1 MKYSSLKATFLL
13 ALAGVMLASTAANAA
28 TTAYTQGNLIL
39 GFRSGTALTSVIV
52 NLGAS
57 SVYRDGTAIN
67 SITSAADFDTEMATV
82 FGANWYT
89 DGSVKWGIV
98 SGLNGVAALGIDNA
112 KTLYGSKEQAVYGTS
127 GTPYSA
133 QSSANQ
139 GTIATSIAAMGSA
152 YAGQTFTGT
161 GFVQANSVTNSWNS
175 KIAANEF
182 GNNAWDL
189 EGTVGSGSQLD
200 LFRME
205 PTGGDATSYEGSFKI
220 DSDGAVTFGNT
231 PFGGAAVPEP
241 SRALLLGL
249 GLGGLFL
256 RRRR

>member
-1 MKYSSLKATFLL
+1 M
-13 ALAGVMLASTAANAA
+13 AA
-28 TTAYTQGNLIL
+28 
-39 GFRSGTALTSVIV
+39 
-52 NLGAS
+52 
-57 SVYRDGTAIN
+57 
-67 SITSAADFDTEMATV
+67 V
-82 FGANWYT
+82 FGANWFT
-89 DGSVKWGIV
+89 DGSVKWGVV
-98 SGLNGVAALGIDNA
+98 SGLNGVGAVGIDNA

-139 GTIATSIAAMGSA
+139 GSIATQIANMGSA
-152 YAGQTFTGT
+152 YTGQTFTGT

-175 KIAANEF
+175 RMAANEF

-189 EGTVGSGSQLD
+189 EGTVGSTSQLD

-205 PTGGDATSYEGSFKI
+205 PTGGDATSYEGSFI
-220 DSDGAVTFGNT
+220 MGSDGAVSFQNT
-231 PFGGAAVPEP
+231 PFAAAAVPEP
-241 SRALLLGL
+241 SRALLLAL